1 MKDKTLRNEYLLEVT
16 HLFKKFPIQKGVFR
30 KTVGYVHAL
39 NGVSFTLK
47 KGESLGLVGESGC
60 GKTTLGKCILFLIP
74 PSQGDIFFEG
84 IHLNSLRKGSLKKIR
99 PRFQMIF
106 QDPYSTLN
114 PRMSVEAML
123 DEPLKLYTSMTS
135 RERKKKICELLETVG
150 LRPEHTTRYPHEFSG
165 GQRQRLG
172 IARALALNPSLIIC
186 DEPVSALD
194 VSIQAQILNLLDQ
207 LKKEFGLSYLFI
219 SHDIGVVEH
228 ICDRIAIMYLGKI
241 VELARDTQI
250 CQDPWHPYTKA
261 LMAAIPI
268 PKSGLKHKPK
278 SVLGGDVPSP
288 IQLPP
293 GCFFHPRCPEAM
305 EICRHEP
312 PKLLTLGDGR
322 QISCHL
328 FREGNPVSENL
339 PSKFSL

>member
-1 MKDKTLRNEYLLEVT
+1 MAVQEGTILEVSG
-16 HLFKKFPIQKGVFR
+16 LVKRFPIQKGVFR
-30 KTVGYVHAL
+30 KTVGFVQAV
-39 NGVSFTLK
+39 NGVSFQIR

-60 GKTTLGKCILFLIP
+60 GKTTLGKCILLLLR
-74 PSQGDIFFEG
+74 PSEG
-84 IHLNSLRKGSLKKIR
+84 EIVFDGASLTSLNKDDLKRIR
-99 PRFQMIF
+99 PRLQMIF

-114 PRMSVEAML
+114 PRMSVESML
-123 DEPLKLYTSMTS
+123 DEPLSLYTRLGP
-135 RERKKKICELLETVG
+135 RERKRKIEELLEIVG
-150 LRPEHTTRYPHEFSG
+150 LRPEHGSRYPHEFSG

-172 IARALALNPSLIIC
+172 IARALSLNPSLIIC

-194 VSIQAQILNLLDQ
+194 VSIQAQILNLLDR
-207 LKKEFGLSYLFI
+207 LKMEFGISYLFI

-250 CQDPWHPYTKA
+250 CQDPKHPYTKS

-268 PKSGLKHKPK
+268 PKSGAKNKAKPT
-278 SVLGGDVPSP
+278 LTGDVPSP
-288 IQLPP
+288 ILLPS

-305 EICRHEP
+305 GICQEKRPE
-312 PKLLTLGDGR
+312 LLPLPDGR

-328 FREGNPVSENL
+328 FHGGNS
-339 PSKFSL
+339 